1 MMRSLNAG
9 VSGLQQYQEM
19 MDVVGNNIANVNTV
33 GYKANEVTLEDM
45 ISQTEAGAMAPTAT
59 AGGVDPRQVGLGVT
73 SGTISTIFTQG
84 NLQTSASPTDLAIQ
98 GNGFF
103 ILTQGGSQAQYY
115 TRDGAFNVDAN
126 NVLVNPSNGMEV
138 QGWMADANGKINTS
152 APLGALTVPMGELMT
167 SKQTDTASYVGN
179 LDSTQVAGPTSD
191 YQNTLQVYD
200 SLGNSHLVTVTF
212 EKTAVT
218 NEWQWTAAGTGIT
231 VGPNNT
237 GVIDFD
243 TNGNFVGQ
251 TGMLELDVTANGAM
265 SPLDIT
271 PNFSGT
277 TQFGTASTIT
287 VGSQDGYAPGVL
299 QSFTIGQDGII
310 TGVYSNGST
319 RDVGEIALATFRNP
333 GGLIKTGSSN
343 YQSSPNSGIAD
354 IGAATTGSRGSII
367 SGSLEMSN
375 VDLSQEF
382 TNMIVDERAYQANSK
397 IIQTGDEML
406 QTLIGL
412 KR

>member
-45 ISQTEAGAMAPTAT
+45 ISQTEAGASAPTDDS
-59 AGGVDPRQVGLGVT
+59 GGTDPRQVGLGVT

-84 NLQTSASPTDLAIQ
+84 NLQTSSSPTDLAIQ

-103 ILTQGGSQAQYY
+103 ILTQGGSQQQFY
-115 TRDGAFNVDAN
+115 TRDGSFNVDAN
-126 NVLVNPSNGMEV
+126 NNLVNPSNGMEV
-138 QGWMADANGKINTS
+138 QGWMADANGNINTS
-152 APLGALTVPMGELMT
+152 APLQNLTIPMGELMT
-167 SKQTDTASYVGN
+167 SKPSDSATYVGN
-179 LDSTQVAGPTSD
+179 LDSTQAAGPTSD
-191 YQNTLQVYD
+191 FQNTLQVYD

-218 NEWQWTAAGTGIT
+218 NEWQWTASGTGVT
-231 VGPNNT
+231 VGPDNT

-243 TNGNFVGQ
+243 TNGNFVDQ
-251 TGMLELDVTANGAM
+251 TGTLELDVTANGAM
-265 SPLDIT
+265 SPLDINPDFT
-271 PNFSGT
+271 GV
-277 TQFGTASTIT
+277 TQLGTASTVT

-299 QSFTIGQDGII
+299 QSFTIGQDGTI

-319 RDVGEIALATFRNP
+319 KGIGQIAMATFRNS
-333 GGLIKTGSSN
+333 GGLVKTGSSN

-354 IGAATTGSRGSII
+354 IGAAGTGSRGSII

>member
-1 MMRSLNAG
+1 
-9 VSGLQQYQEM
+9 M

-45 ISQTEAGAMAPTAT
+45 ISQTEAGAMSPTDT
-59 AGGVDPRQVGLGVT
+59 TGGTDPRQVGLGVA

-84 NLQTSASPTDLAIQ
+84 NLQTSSSPTDLAIQ

-126 NVLVNPSNGMEV
+126 NVLVNPSNGMQV
-138 QGWMADANGKINTS
+138 QGWMADANGNINTS
-152 APLGALTVPMGELMT
+152 APLGKVNVPMGELMT

-212 EKTAVT
+212 EKTGVI
-218 NEWQWTAAGTGIT
+218 NEWQWTASGPDIT
-231 VGPNNT
+231 VGPDNT

-243 TNGNFVGQ
+243 TNGNFVDQ
-251 TGMLELDVTANGAM
+251 TGTLDLDVTADGAM
-265 SPLDIT
+265 SPLNINPD
-271 PNFSGT
+271 FSGT

-299 QSFTIGQDGII
+299 QSFTIGQDGTI

-319 RDVGEIALATFRNP
+319 RDVGQIALATFRNP

-354 IGAATTGSRGSII
+354 IGAATTGSRGGII

>member
-1 MMRSLNAG
+1 
-9 VSGLQQYQEM
+9 
-19 MDVVGNNIANVNTV
+19 
-33 GYKANEVTLEDM
+33 
-45 ISQTEAGAMAPTAT
+45 
-59 AGGVDPRQVGLGVT
+59 
-73 SGTISTIFTQG
+73 
-84 NLQTSASPTDLAIQ
+84 
-98 GNGFF
+98 
-103 ILTQGGSQAQYY
+103 
-115 TRDGAFNVDAN
+115 
-126 NVLVNPSNGMEV
+126 MEV
-138 QGWMADANGKINTS
+138 QGWMADANGDINTS
-152 APLGALTVPMGELMT
+152 APLQNLTIPMGELMT
-167 SKQTDTASYVGN
+167 SKQTDAASYVGN
-179 LDSTQVAGPTSD
+179 LDSTQTAGPTSD

-218 NEWQWTAAGTGIT
+218 NEWQWTASGPDIT
-231 VGPNNT
+231 VGPDNT

-243 TNGNFVGQ
+243 TNGNFVDQ
-251 TGMLELDVTANGAM
+251 TGTLELDVAAQGAM
-265 SPLDIT
+265 SPLDIN
-271 PNFSGT
+271 PNFSGV

-299 QSFTIGQDGII
+299 QSFTIGQDGSI

-319 RDVGEIALATFRNP
+319 KDVGQIALASFRNP
-333 GGLIKTGSSN
+333 GGLVKVGSSN

-354 IGAATTGSRGSII
+354 IGGATTGSRGSII

>member
-45 ISQTEAGAMAPTAT
+45 ISQTEAGAMAPTDDS
-59 AGGVDPRQVGLGVT
+59 GGTDPRQVGLGVT

-84 NLQTSASPTDLAIQ
+84 NLQTSSSPTDLAIQ

-103 ILTQGGSQAQYY
+103 ILTQGNSATQYY
-115 TRDGAFNVDAN
+115 TRDGSFNVDAN
-126 NVLVNPSNGMEV
+126 NNLVNPSNGMEV
-138 QGWMADANGKINTS
+138 QGWMADANGDINTS
-152 APLGALTVPMGELMT
+152 APLQNLTIPMGELMT
-167 SKQTDTASYVGN
+167 SKQTDAASYVGN
-179 LDSTQVAGPTSD
+179 LDSTQTAGPTSD

-218 NEWQWTAAGTGIT
+218 NEWQWTASGPDIT
-231 VGPNNT
+231 VGPDNT

-243 TNGNFVGQ
+243 TNGNFVDQ
-251 TGMLELDVTANGAM
+251 TGTLELDVAAQGAM
-265 SPLDIT
+265 SPLDIN
-271 PNFSGT
+271 PNFSGV

-299 QSFTIGQDGII
+299 QSFTVGQDGSI

-319 RDVGEIALATFRNP
+319 KDVGQIALASFRNP
-333 GGLIKTGSSN
+333 GGLVKVGSSN

-354 IGAATTGSRGSII
+354 IGGATTGSRGSII

>member
-59 AGGVDPRQVGLGVT
+59 SGGTDPRQVGLGVA

-84 NLQTSASPTDLAIQ
+84 NLQTSSSPTDLAIQ
-98 GNGFF
+98 GNGFY
-103 ILTQGGSQAQYY
+103 ILTQGGSQQQFY
-115 TRDGAFNVDAN
+115 TRDGSFNVDAN
-126 NVLVNPSNGMEV
+126 NNLVNPSNGMEV
-138 QGWMADANGKINTS
+138 QGWMADANGVVNTS
-152 APLGALTVPMGELMT
+152 APIQNLTIPMGELMT
-167 SKQTDTASYVGN
+167 SKPTDNASYVGN
-179 LDSTQVAGPTSD
+179 LNSTLAAGPASD
-191 YQNTLQVYD
+191 FQNTLQVYD

-218 NEWQWTAAGTGIT
+218 NEWQWTASGPGIT
-231 VGPNNT
+231 VGPDNT

-243 TNGNFVGQ
+243 NNGNFVDQ
-251 TGMLELDVTANGAM
+251 TGMFELDVAAVGAM
-265 SPLDIT
+265 SPLDVT
-271 PNFSGT
+271 PDFT
-277 TQFGTASTIT
+277 AMTQFGTASTAT

-299 QSFTIGQDGII
+299 QSFTIGQDGTI

-319 RDVGEIALATFRNP
+319 KDVGQIALATFRNP
-333 GGLIKTGSSN
+333 DGLVKTGSSN

>member
-45 ISQTEAGAMAPTAT
+45 ISQTEAGAMAPTDDS
-59 AGGVDPRQVGLGVT
+59 GGTDPRQVGLGVT

-84 NLQTSASPTDLAIQ
+84 NLQTSSSPTDLAIQ

-103 ILTQGGSQAQYY
+103 ILTQGNSATQYY
-115 TRDGAFNVDAN
+115 TRDGSFNVDAN
-126 NVLVNPSNGMEV
+126 NNLVNPSNGMEV
-138 QGWMADANGKINTS
+138 QGWMADANGDINTS
-152 APLGALTVPMGELMT
+152 APLQNLTIPMGELMT
-167 SKQTDTASYVGN
+167 SKQTDAASYVGN
-179 LDSTQVAGPTSD
+179 LDSTQTAGPTSD
-191 YQNTLQVYD
+191 YQNTLLVYD

-218 NEWQWTAAGTGIT
+218 NEWQWTASGPDIT
-231 VGPNNT
+231 VGPDNT

-243 TNGNFVGQ
+243 TNGNFVDQ
-251 TGMLELDVTANGAM
+251 TGTLELDVAAQGAM
-265 SPLDIT
+265 SPLDIN
-271 PNFSGT
+271 PNFSGV

-299 QSFTIGQDGII
+299 QSFTIGQDGSI

-319 RDVGEIALATFRNP
+319 KDVGQIALASFRNP
-333 GGLIKTGSSN
+333 GGLVKVGSSN

-354 IGAATTGSRGSII
+354 IGGATTGSRGSII

>member
-45 ISQTEAGAMAPTAT
+45 ISQTEAGAMAPTDDS
-59 AGGVDPRQVGLGVT
+59 GGTDPRQVGLGVT

-84 NLQTSASPTDLAIQ
+84 NLQTSSSPTDLAIQ

-103 ILTQGGSQAQYY
+103 ILTQGNSATQYY
-115 TRDGAFNVDAN
+115 TRDGSFNVDAN
-126 NVLVNPSNGMEV
+126 NNLVNPSNGMEV
-138 QGWMADANGKINTS
+138 QGWMADANGDINTS
-152 APLGALTVPMGELMT
+152 APLQNLTIPMGELMT
-167 SKQTDTASYVGN
+167 SKQTDAASYVGN
-179 LDSTQVAGPTSD
+179 LDSTQTAGPTSD

-218 NEWQWTAAGTGIT
+218 NEWQWTASGPDIT
-231 VGPNNT
+231 VGPDNT

-243 TNGNFVGQ
+243 TNGNFVDQ
-251 TGMLELDVTANGAM
+251 TGTLELDVAAQGAM
-265 SPLDIT
+265 SPLDIN
-271 PNFSGT
+271 PNFSGV

-299 QSFTIGQDGII
+299 QSFTIGQDGSI

-319 RDVGEIALATFRNP
+319 KDVGQIALASFRNP
-333 GGLIKTGSSN
+333 GGLVKVGSSN

-354 IGAATTGSRGSII
+354 IGGATTGSRGSII

>member
-45 ISQTEAGAMAPTAT
+45 ISQTEAGAMAPTDDS
-59 AGGVDPRQVGLGVT
+59 GGTDPRQVGLGVT

-84 NLQTSASPTDLAIQ
+84 NLQTSSSPTDLAIQ

-103 ILTQGGSQAQYY
+103 ILTQGNSATQYY
-115 TRDGAFNVDAN
+115 TRDGSFNVDAN
-126 NVLVNPSNGMEV
+126 NNLVNPSNGMEV
-138 QGWMADANGKINTS
+138 QGWMADANGDINTS
-152 APLGALTVPMGELMT
+152 APLQNLTIPMGELMT
-167 SKQTDTASYVGN
+167 SKQTDAASYVGN
-179 LDSTQVAGPTSD
+179 LDSTQTAGPTSD

-212 EKTAVT
+212 QKTAVT
-218 NEWQWTAAGTGIT
+218 NEWQWTASGPDIT
-231 VGPNNT
+231 VGPDNT

-243 TNGNFVGQ
+243 TNGNFVDQ
-251 TGMLELDVTANGAM
+251 TGTLELDVAAQGAM
-265 SPLDIT
+265 SPLDIN
-271 PNFSGT
+271 PNFSGV

-299 QSFTIGQDGII
+299 QSFTIGQDGSI

-319 RDVGEIALATFRNP
+319 KDVGQIALASFRNP
-333 GGLIKTGSSN
+333 GGLVKVGSSN

-354 IGAATTGSRGSII
+354 IGGATTGSRGSII